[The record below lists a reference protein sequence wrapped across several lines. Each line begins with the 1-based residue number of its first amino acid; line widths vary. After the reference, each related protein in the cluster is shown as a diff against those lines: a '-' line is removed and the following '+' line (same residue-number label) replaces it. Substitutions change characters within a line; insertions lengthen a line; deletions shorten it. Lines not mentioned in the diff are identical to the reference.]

1 MEEKKNELDWCNY
14 ATESDVRNAAGGDAS
29 DFAKETDLA
38 SLKPEVDNID
48 VVKMETV
55 PTDK

>member
-1 MEEKKNELDWCNY
+1 M
-14 ATESDVRNAAGGDAS
+14 RNAAGGDAS

-55 PTDK
+55 STDK

>member
-1 MEEKKNELDWCNY
+1 M
-14 ATESDVRNAAGGDAS
+14 RNAAGVDAP

-38 SLKPEVDNID
+38 SLKSEVDNVD

-55 PTDK
+55 PTDKLVK